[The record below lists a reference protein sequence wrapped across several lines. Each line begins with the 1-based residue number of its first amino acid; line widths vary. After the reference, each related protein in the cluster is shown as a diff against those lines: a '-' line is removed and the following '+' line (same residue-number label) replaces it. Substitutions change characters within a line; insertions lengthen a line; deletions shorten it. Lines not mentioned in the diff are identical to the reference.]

1 MITFNTIKW
10 KNFLS
15 TGNQFTEIELD
26 TKPSTLIQGTN
37 GAGKSTLLDAI
48 CFALFNKPFRKINK
62 PQLVNSINEKDC
74 VVQIEFTIGG
84 VVWDVV
90 RGIKPNKFEIYRNDV
105 LVDQVA
111 ANTDQQKWL
120 EQNVLKMNFKSFTQV
135 VILGSSTFVPFMQL
149 TPAYRRE
156 VIEDILDIQ
165 IFSTMNV
172 LLKDRIRQ
180 VLEQQKECG
189 YELKSAESK
198 VNMQKEHIRNSQM
211 SNDGEIAIKQQQLD
225 VTEEE
230 IFALKKQI
238 TIFETANLDLQIEID
253 TSESTKTQVTKLD
266 SLRHKILH
274 NKKAV
279 DKELQF
285 FSGNDNCPVCTQ
297 EIEKIFKQD
306 KVTDLQGKSLEFTI
320 GLEKLESQLT
330 KANEKYETLRLR
342 QEQLQLNYSEIKSLQ
357 QQVRMKEEYSMTL
370 VSEVTRL
377 CESPDI
383 ARLQG
388 QLDVYLSELTEI
400 EEKCGNVSK
409 KKDEYEIVANLLKDS
424 GIKARVIKKY
434 IPVIN
439 KLINKY
445 LTSMDFYVNFTL
457 DEEFDEVIKS
467 RYRDEF
473 SYASFSE
480 GEKQKI
486 DLALLFTWREIA
498 RMKSSV
504 STNLLILDEVF
515 DSSLDA
521 SGTEELLKILKNLD
535 SSTNTFVISHKGE
548 ILTDRFI
555 HNIKFDK
562 ISDFSKIVEQSAGD

>member
-1 MITFNTIKW
+1 MIIFNTIRW

-15 TGNQFTEIELD
+15 TGNQFTQIELD
-26 TKPSTLIQGTN
+26 THPSTLIQGSN
-37 GAGKSTLLDAI
+37 GAGKSTLLDALT
-48 CFALFNKPFRKINK
+48 FVLFNKPFRKINK

-74 VVQIEFTIGG
+74 VVEIEFTIGSI
-84 VVWDVV
+84 VWRVH

-111 ANTDQQKWL
+111 ATTDQQKWL

-165 IFSTMNV
+165 IFSTMNI
-172 LLKDRIRQ
+172 LLKDRLRQ
-180 VLEQQKECG
+180 VLEQQRECG
-189 YELKSAESK
+189 YELKSAEEK
-198 VNMQKEHIRNSQM
+198 VKMQEDYIRNSQI
-211 SNDGEIAIKQQQLD
+211 SNEGVILTKQNEIAK
-225 VTEEE
+225 VEEE
-230 IFALKKQI
+230 IFDLQKQI
-238 TIFETANLDLQIEID
+238 NILEVENLDIDAYDTEFDTITKQIRKVNELHFKISHNNTDAEKNIAFFHDNDTCPTCTQTIQKEFKDRKISDLQSKSEQYLDALTKMSLQIEELDKQYTLLQDRRDIKKSN
-253 TSESTKTQVTKLD
+253 TS
-266 SLRHKILH
+266 
-274 NKKAV
+274 
-279 DKELQF
+279 
-285 FSGNDNCPVCTQ
+285 
-297 EIEKIFKQD
+297 KIFHLSNIIKRNENSIE
-306 KVTDLQGKSLEFTI
+306 SL
-320 GLEKLESQLT
+320 K
-330 KANEKYETLRLR
+330 NEINHL
-342 QEQLQLNYSEIKSLQ
+342 SD
-357 QQVRMKEEYSMTL
+357 
-370 VSEVTRL
+370 
-377 CESPDI
+377 SPDI
-383 ARLQG
+383 AKMQG
-388 QLDVYLSELTEI
+388 KLEVYQEEYSQTEQRCA
-400 EEKCGNVSK
+400 EVSK
-409 KKDEYEIVANLLKDS
+409 QKTEYEVIGNLLKDG
-424 GIKARVIKKY
+424 GIKSQIIKKY

-439 KLINKY
+439 NRINRH
-445 LTSMDFYVNFTL
+445 LTNMDFYVNFTL

-521 SGTEELLKILKNLD
+521 SGTEELLKILKSLD

-548 ILTDRFI
+548 ILVDRFVN
-555 HNIKFDK
+555 NIRFDK
-562 ISDFSKIVEQSAGD
+562 FNDFSKIVEEV

>member
-1 MITFNTIKW
+1 MIIFNTIRW

-15 TGNQFTEIELD
+15 TGNQFTQVILD
-26 TKPSTLIQGTN
+26 SNPSTLIQGSN
-37 GAGKSTLLDAI
+37 GAGKSTILDALT
-48 CFALFNKPFRKINK
+48 FVLFNKPFRRINK

-74 VVQIEFTIGG
+74 VVEIEFTIGSI
-84 VVWDVV
+84 VWRVH

-111 ANTDQQKWL
+111 ASTDQQKWL

-172 LLKDRIRQ
+172 LLKDRLRQ
-180 VLEQQKECG
+180 VIEQQRECG
-189 YELKSAESK
+189 YELKSAEEK
-198 VNMQKEHIRNSQM
+198 VKMQEEYIRNSQI
-211 SNDGEIAIKQQQLD
+211 SNEGVILKKQEEIDKI
-225 VTEEE
+225 EEE
-230 IFALKKQI
+230 IFDLQKQI
-238 TIFETANLDLQIEID
+238 NMLEAENLDID
-253 TSESTKTQVTKLD
+253 AYTSEFDTISKQIRKLNE
-266 SLRHKILH
+266 LHFKISH
-274 NKKAV
+274 NKTDAEKNL
-279 DKELQF
+279 DF
-285 FSGNDNCPVCTQ
+285 FHDNDTCPTCTQ
-297 EIEKIFKQD
+297 NIEKEFKD
-306 KVTDLQGKSLEFTI
+306 RKISDLRGK
-320 GLEKLESQLT
+320 
-330 KANEKYETLRLR
+330 TLQYVDALSKME
-342 QEQLQLNYSEIKSLQ
+342 EQLLDLDGKFTLLQERRDVKKTNASKVFHLSNIIKRNENSIFNL
-357 QQVRMKEEYSMTL
+357 KEEIN
-370 VSEVTRL
+370 RL
-377 CESPDI
+377 SDSPDI
-383 ARLQG
+383 AKMQG
-388 QLDVYLSELTEI
+388 KLEVYQEEYSQTEQRCA
-400 EEKCGNVSK
+400 EVSK
-409 KKDEYEIVANLLKDS
+409 QKSEYEVIGNFLKDG
-424 GIKARVIKKY
+424 GIKAQIIKKY
-434 IPVIN
+434 IPIIN
-439 KLINKY
+439 NRINRH
-445 LTSMDFYVNFTL
+445 LTNMDFYVNFTL

-521 SGTEELLKILKNLD
+521 SGTEELLKILKSLD

-548 ILTDRFI
+548 ILVDRFVN
-555 HNIKFDK
+555 NIRFDK
-562 ISDFSKIVEQSAGD
+562 VNDFSKIVEEV